1 MFGVH
6 LLVEKKTVALI
17 STLLPYPI

>member
-6 LLVEKKTVALI
+6 LSRKKTVALI